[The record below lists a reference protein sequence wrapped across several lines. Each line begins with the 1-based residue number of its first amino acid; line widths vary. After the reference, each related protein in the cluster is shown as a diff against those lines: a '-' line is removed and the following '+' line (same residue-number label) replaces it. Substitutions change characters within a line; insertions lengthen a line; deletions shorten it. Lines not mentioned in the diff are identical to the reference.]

1 MFLRIQA
8 KPDSADVIGRMSRD
22 RTGPTKLRDSLQQ
35 GIGLLDS
42 LRAIARG
49 VATPGRIARGTVP
62 APLGT
67 HLELLRMNSSPNR
80 TEFEVLARADW
91 LFVADYGHPTLWCLR
106 RCGSGPAVAML
117 YCTLGG
123 ITLGYFL
130 LDDPPPAVFQRLAL
144 VASRLAVSP
153 LRIVECDDPTSF
165 ANAITR
171 ARHELPLER
180 LVCDWPLSNVEQAI
194 ASQAG
199 LSVLAPAPIRKI
211 PPRKAGR

>member
-1 MFLRIQA
+1 
-8 KPDSADVIGRMSRD
+8 MSRD
-22 RTGPTKLRDSLQQ
+22 RTGTPTLRDSLQQ

-49 VATPGRIARGTVP
+49 VATPGRLARGTVP
-62 APLGT
+62 APHGT
-67 HLELLRMNSSPNR
+67 HLELLRVNSSPNR
-80 TEFEVLARADW
+80 TEFEVLARAVW

-130 LDDPPPAVFQRLAL
+130 LDDPPAAVFQRLAL

-153 LRIVECDDPTSF
+153 LRINECGDETAF

-171 ARHELPLER
+171 ARNELPLER
-180 LVCDWPLSNVEQAI
+180 LVCDWPLSDEEQAI

-199 LSVLAPAPIRKI
+199 LSVLAPARIRKPPS